1 MLLIENMKKIL
12 AIAILI
18 FMSSCTNSQKQAIV
32 EQDWT
37 LFSFSAQ
44 NQLDQTDNSMSWID
58 LKNVVPYKVHLG
70 WKCSDKGDKSFLW
83 LEQKQVK
90 EIKEKQTLN
99 VSRGNCL

>member
-1 MLLIENMKKIL
+1 MENMKKTL

-32 EQDWT
+32 KQDIPVM
-37 LFSFSAQ
+37 SFSAQ
-44 NQLDQTDNSMSWID
+44 NQLDQTDNSMSWIV
-58 LKNVVPYKVHLG
+58 KQGVVEYDVHWG

-90 EIKEKQTLN
+90 ETKEEQTLN

>member
-1 MLLIENMKKIL
+1 MENMKKTL

-44 NQLDQTDNSMSWID
+44 NQLDQNDNAMSWID
-58 LKNVVPYKVHLG
+58 NEGIVHYYVHWG

-90 EIKEKQTLN
+90 ETKEEQTLN
-99 VSRGNCL
+99 VSHGNCL

>member
-18 FMSSCTNSQKQAIV
+18 FMSSCTNYQKQAIV
-32 EQDWT
+32 KQDIPVV
-37 LFSFSAQ
+37 SFSAQ
-44 NQLDQTDNSMSWID
+44 NQLDQNDNAMSWID
-58 LKNVVPYKVHLG
+58 LQNVVPYKVHLG

-83 LEQKQVK
+83 VEQKQVK
-90 EIKEKQTLN
+90 KTNEEQTLN

>member
-1 MLLIENMKKIL
+1 MENMKKTL

-18 FMSSCTNSQKQAIV
+18 FISSCTNYQKQAIV
-32 EQDWT
+32 KQDIPVM
-37 LFSFSAQ
+37 SFSAQ
-44 NQLDQTDNSMSWID
+44 NQLDQTDNSMSWIV
-58 LKNVVPYKVHLG
+58 KQGVVEYDVHWG

-90 EIKEKQTLN
+90 ETKEEQTLN